1 MMKKC
6 NLVENVAN
14 RIKSAIFKNFVE
26 VQELHLK
33 ITKLSPKIGGIID
46 EMSIIINEK
55 RIPSKK
61 YGVYILNI

>member
-1 MMKKC
+1 MKKC